1 MDWLYSL
8 VGMVLQLDKHLALLV
23 AQYGMWI
30 YAVLFAVIFSETGLV
45 VAPFLPGDSLLFIAG
60 SVAALG
66 GMNVHLLVVLLFI
79 AATFGN
85 LTNYEIGRWFGTRV
99 IRRPKAA
106 WLRPSQ
112 IDKTHLFFET
122 WGAVAVIVARFVP
135 FLRTYV
141 PFVAGIGAMHRP
153 KYIAYTLVGAGLW
166 VGSLCYTGY
175 LFGNLPW
182 VKAYLGLLVIGI
194 IVLSLMPIA
203 VGMLRARFG
212 KQTAS

>member
-1 MDWLYSL
+1 MDWLYFL
-8 VGMVLQLDKHLALLV
+8 VGMVLQLDKHLAFLV
-23 AQYGMWI
+23 AQYGLWI
-30 YAVLFAVIFSETGLV
+30 YVILFVVIFSETGLV

-66 GMNVHLLVVLLFI
+66 GMNIHLLVVLLFI
-79 AATFGN
+79 AATLGN

-122 WGAVAVIVARFVP
+122 WGSVAIIAARFVP

-153 KYIAYTLVGAGLW
+153 KYVVYTLVGAALW

-182 VKAYLGLLVIGI
+182 VKANLGLLVIGI
-194 IVLSLMPIA
+194 IALSLMPVA
-203 VGMLRARFG
+203 VGMLRARLG
-212 KQTAS
+212 K

>member
-1 MDWLYSL
+1 MDWLYFL
-8 VGMVLQLDKHLALLV
+8 VGMVLQLDKHLAFLV
-23 AQYGMWI
+23 AQYGLWI
-30 YAVLFAVIFSETGLV
+30 YVILFVVIFSETGLV

-66 GMNVHLLVVLLFI
+66 GMNIHLLVVLLLI
-79 AATFGN
+79 AATLGN

-122 WGAVAVIVARFVP
+122 WGSVAIIAARFVP

-153 KYIAYTLVGAGLW
+153 KYVVYTLVGAALW

-182 VKAYLGLLVIGI
+182 VKANLGLLVIGI
-194 IVLSLMPIA
+194 IALSLMPVA
-203 VGMLRARFG
+203 VGMLRARLG
-212 KQTAS
+212 K

>member
-1 MDWLYSL
+1 MEWLYSL
-8 VGMVLQLDKHLALLV
+8 VGMVLQLDKHLVLLV

-66 GMNVHLLVVLLFI
+66 GMNIHLLVVLLFI
-79 AATFGN
+79 AATLGN

-122 WGAVAVIVARFVP
+122 WGSVAVIVARFVP

-153 KYIAYTLVGAGLW
+153 KYIAYTLVGAALW

-182 VKAYLGLLVIGI
+182 VKANLGLLVIGI
-194 IVLSLMPIA
+194 IALSLLPIA
-203 VGMLRARFG
+203 VGMLRTRFG
-212 KQTAS
+212 RRKPS

>member
-1 MDWLYSL
+1 MEWLYSL
-8 VGMVLQLDKHLALLV
+8 VGMVLQLDKHLVLLV

-45 VAPFLPGDSLLFIAG
+45 VVPFMPGDSLLFIAG

-66 GMNVHLLVVLLFI
+66 GMDIHLLVVVLFI
-79 AATFGN
+79 AATLGN

-99 IRRPKAA
+99 IGRPKAA

-122 WGAVAVIVARFVP
+122 WGSVAVIVARFVP

-153 KYIAYTLVGAGLW
+153 KYIAYTLIGAALW
-166 VGSLCYTGY
+166 VCSLCYLGY
-175 LFGNLPW
+175 FFGNLAW
-182 VKAYLGLLVIGI
+182 VKANLGLLVVAI

-203 VGMLRARFG
+203 VGMLRTQLAVR
-212 KQTAS
+212 KPN

>member
-1 MDWLYSL
+1 MDWLYHL
-8 VGMVLQLDKHLALLV
+8 AGMVLQLDKHLALLV

-66 GMNVHLLVVLLFI
+66 GMNIHLLVVLLFI
-79 AATFGN
+79 AATLGN

-122 WGAVAVIVARFVP
+122 WGPVAVIVARFVP

-141 PFVAGIGAMHRP
+141 PFVAGIGAMERP
-153 KYIAYTLVGAGLW
+153 KYIAYTLIGAALW
-166 VGSLCYTGY
+166 VGSLCYLGY
-175 LFGNLPW
+175 FFGNLPW
-182 VKAYLGLLVIGI
+182 VKANLGMLVIAI
-194 IVLSLMPIA
+194 IVLSLLPIA
-203 VGMLRARFG
+203 VGMLRTRFG
-212 KQTAS
+212 RRKPS

>member
-1 MDWLYSL
+1 MEWLYSL
-8 VGMVLQLDKHLALLV
+8 VGMVLQLDKHLVLLV

-45 VAPFLPGDSLLFIAG
+45 VAPFLPGDSLLLIAG

-66 GMNVHLLVVLLFI
+66 GMNVHLLVVVLFI
-79 AATFGN
+79 AATLGN

-99 IRRPKAA
+99 IGRPKAA

-122 WGAVAVIVARFVP
+122 WGSVAVIVARFVP

-153 KYIAYTLVGAGLW
+153 KYIAYTLVGAALW

-182 VKAYLGLLVIGI
+182 VKANLGLLVIGI
-194 IVLSLMPIA
+194 IALSLLPIA
-203 VGMLRARFG
+203 VGMLRTRFG
-212 KQTAS
+212 RRKPS

>member
-1 MDWLYSL
+1 MDWLYFL
-8 VGMVLQLDKHLALLV
+8 VGMVLQLDKHLAFLV
-23 AQYGMWI
+23 AQYGLWI
-30 YAVLFAVIFSETGLV
+30 YVILFVVIFSETGLV

-66 GMNVHLLVVLLFI
+66 GMNIHLLVVLLFI
-79 AATFGN
+79 AATLGN

-122 WGAVAVIVARFVP
+122 WGSVAIIAARFVP

-153 KYIAYTLVGAGLW
+153 KYIAYTLVGAALW

-182 VKAYLGLLVIGI
+182 VKANLGLLVIGI
-194 IVLSLMPIA
+194 IALSLMPVA
-203 VGMLRARFG
+203 VGMLRARLG
-212 KQTAS
+212 K

>member
-1 MDWLYSL
+1 MDWLYHL
-8 VGMVLQLDKHLALLV
+8 AGMVLQLDKHLALLV
-23 AQYGMWI
+23 AQYGLWI

-66 GMNVHLLVVLLFI
+66 GMNIHLLVVLLFI
-79 AATFGN
+79 AATLGN

-99 IRRPKAA
+99 IRRPEAA

-122 WGAVAVIVARFVP
+122 WGSVAVIVARFVP

-153 KYIAYTLVGAGLW
+153 KYIAYTLVGAALW

-182 VKAYLGLLVIGI
+182 VKANLGLLVIGI
-194 IVLSLMPIA
+194 IALSLLPIA
-203 VGMLRARFG
+203 VGMLRTRFG
-212 KQTAS
+212 RRKPS

>member
-1 MDWLYSL
+1 MDWLYHL
-8 VGMVLQLDKHLALLV
+8 AGMVLQLDKHLALLV
-23 AQYGMWI
+23 AQYGLWI

-66 GMNVHLLVVLLFI
+66 GMNIHLLVVLLFI
-79 AATFGN
+79 AATLGN

-122 WGAVAVIVARFVP
+122 WGSVAVIVARFVP

-153 KYIAYTLVGAGLW
+153 KYIAYTLVGAALW

-182 VKAYLGLLVIGI
+182 VKANLGLLVIGI
-194 IVLSLMPIA
+194 IALSLLPIA
-203 VGMLRARFG
+203 VGMLRTRFG
-212 KQTAS
+212 RRKPS

>member
-1 MDWLYSL
+1 
-8 VGMVLQLDKHLALLV
+8 
-23 AQYGMWI
+23 
-30 YAVLFAVIFSETGLV
+30 

-66 GMNVHLLVVLLFI
+66 GMNIHLLVVLLFI
-79 AATFGN
+79 AATLGN

-122 WGAVAVIVARFVP
+122 WGSVAVIVARFVP

-153 KYIAYTLVGAGLW
+153 KYIAYTLVGAALW

-182 VKAYLGLLVIGI
+182 VKANLGLLVIGI
-194 IVLSLMPIA
+194 IALSLLPIA
-203 VGMLRARFG
+203 VGMLRTRFG
-212 KQTAS
+212 RRKPS